1 MTIQRKMSPNSD
13 NLFMDAPQDPLA
25 RTAATPPPIMDIEAS
40 GFGPGSYPIEIG
52 FIDRGGK
59 TWCSLIRPESDWRH
73 WDDQAA
79 SMHGITRAQMA
90 QHGRSV
96 GEIAEALNSQLRGQ
110 IIYSD
115 AWAHDY
121 TWLNRIY
128 ESANRSPSFKLENL
142 RALLDERQAAHWH
155 EVKAQL
161 QGLLGPQRHRA
172 SADARLLQQTFM
184 AAQAWRETPP

>member
-1 MTIQRKMSPNSD
+1 MSL
-13 NLFMDAPQDPLA
+13 NLNHPFMDAPQVPITRAVEL
-25 RTAATPPPIMDIEAS
+25 PPSIMDIEAS

-52 FIDRGGK
+52 FVGSDGK
-59 TWCSLIRPESDWRH
+59 AWCSLIRPESDWQH
-73 WDDQAA
+73 WDEKAA
-79 SMHGITRAQMA
+79 RMHGITRAQMK
-90 QHGRSV
+90 QNGRSV

-128 ESANRSPSFKLENL
+128 ESAERSPSFKLENL
-142 RALLDERQAAHWH
+142 RALLDEQQAAHWH

-161 QGLLGPQRHRA
+161 QISLGTQRHRA

-184 AAQAWRETPP
+184 AVQAWRQPAPTDLS